1 MSWLRLPQVKGTR
14 HQAGAEACAQDTT
27 DRAFWY
33 ATSLARRI
41 ANSHPQASFRSLP
54 LEDLCEA
61 GLIQDEDPEL
71 YATMRQAV
79 YFANDRLGKTLQA
92 DLNLSFRGLHCS
104 NSQDTESGGNSAANE
119 LFDRNAKDTI
129 STLWRDQ
136 SGEILALL
144 KPTEGKAV
152 SESASVWVVSL
163 SEHSEA
169 EERSNAYKLQEF
181 GLTASLSDT
190 ENPSVSSSF
199 LLTKGKSDHGEKM
212 LFGTMKKGMAREHS
226 DISMKAAA
234 FRRNSGSYQS
244 LNPLPSMFV
253 WVEHAYVEA

>member
-1 MSWLRLPQVKGTR
+1 M
-14 HQAGAEACAQDTT
+14 
-27 DRAFWY
+27 
-33 ATSLARRI
+33 
-41 ANSHPQASFRSLP
+41 P

-136 SGEILALL
+136 SGKILALL

-152 SESASVWVVSL
+152 SESASVWVISL